1 MMFRQWVAGA
11 ILIAAVFSA
20 AGNARAQRVHLL
32 AVGDTAD
39 SAIGKSVEHD
49 LDNMVAAF
57 FILLR
62 EGQLDFQRLEGVEVS
77 AEKILNAIEQ
87 IRIKPDETLVLYWA
101 GHGAF
106 DREGHYLQMPKGG
119 NLYRTTLLGALKQKH
134 ARLIVLLTDCC
145 NEYSDSTAG
154 KPPVAPA
161 SPDPH
166 RKTSPL
172 FEELLLKQQ
181 GVVDANAASQGE
193 IALGT
198 KEGGLFSLSLAYMM
212 PGRKLADGEEPGID
226 KAFGVLWRNS
236 ENRISWQTL
245 LEESCS
251 QVQELFQQINP
262 DGLTGRDGK
271 LYRKQTVTA
280 WTLPEPVKTQPAVDR
295 GSRFGVEAVDNNGEG
310 VRVVRVWAGYPGTRV
325 KATDS
330 KDVFRLQ
337 SGDVI
342 LSINGQKIR
351 NTKDYWN
358 AVKSSTPTM
367 EFTVRDVRNGQKRN
381 LRAQLRY

>member
-1 MMFRQWVAGA
+1 MKSRRWLAA
-11 ILIAAVFSA
+11 CILILVLFGTAANV
-20 AGNARAQRVHLL
+20 RAQRVHLL
-32 AVGDTAD
+32 AVGDTED
-39 SAIGKSVEHD
+39 QVIGKSVKHD
-49 LDNMVAAF
+49 LDNMVVAF

-62 EGQLDFQRLEGVEVS
+62 EGQLDFRRLEGSEVS
-77 AEKILNAIEQ
+77 AEKILSGIEQ
-87 IRIKPDETLVLYWA
+87 IQVKPDETLVIYWA

-106 DREGHYLQMPKGG
+106 DSQGHYLQMPRGG
-119 NLYRTTLLGALKQKH
+119 NLYRKTLLGAMKRKN
-134 ARLIVLLTDCC
+134 ARLVALLTDCC

-154 KPPVAPA
+154 KPPVAPS

-181 GVVDANAASQGE
+181 GVVDVNAAAQGE

-198 KEGGLFSLSLAYMM
+198 KEGGLFSLAMAYMM
-212 PGRKLADGEEPGID
+212 PGRELAEGEQPGLG

-236 ENRISWQTL
+236 EKRISWQVL
-245 LEESCS
+245 LQECRT

-262 DGLTGRDGK
+262 DGLASHDGK

-280 WTLPEPVKTQPAVDR
+280 WALPEPAKVQPVVER

-310 VRVVRVWAGYPGTRV
+310 VRIVRVWAGYPGTRM
-325 KATDS
+325 KAVGS
-330 KDVFRLQ
+330 SGVFCLQ
-337 SGDVI
+337 PGDVI

-351 NTKDYWN
+351 NTKEYWN
-358 AVKSSTPTM
+358 AVKSSPLTM
-367 EFTVRDVRNGQKRN
+367 NLVVRDVRDGQKRN
-381 LRAQLRY
+381 LRTELRY